1 MLRVARHYF
10 YNEVVVVGPQ
20 LVHYS
25 MKKAID
31 ILGFGVRGLDT
42 MPFNESCCVHCVF
55 SKVEE
60 LKASGARVAVI
71 LGMVGYGN

>member
-1 MLRVARHYF
+1 
-10 YNEVVVVGPQ
+10 
-20 LVHYS
+20 

-42 MPFNESCCVHCVF
+42 MPFDKSCCVHCVF

-60 LKASGARVAVI
+60 LKASGARVVARV
-71 LGMVGYGN
+71 GVVGYGN